1 MPNLHAVQLFGE
13 PARLCRGPAALLS
26 QRRTAGI
33 SDATASIVEVSKIL
47 YSDSQESEGG
57 SVETAISNIYAEF
70 SDLLPVDSFPRRPP
84 GHVTSTIVAMND
96 VELLANLAA
105 LGAFS
110 RANPLAFPSGDVRC
124 A

>member
-47 YSDSQESEGG
+47 YSDSQQSVDVR
-57 SVETAISNIYAEF
+57 VETAIPNIYAVF
-70 SDLLPVDSFPRRPP
+70 GDLLAVDSFPRGPP
-84 GHVTSTIVAMND
+84 GQVTSTIVAMND
-96 VELLANLAA
+96 VEILANLAA
-105 LGAFS
+105 LGALS